1 MASAN
6 NTIKTRIQLKSDTE
20 ENWRKSV
27 LTTDSPNGL
36 KQSGT
41 SFVPLQGE
49 LIVYLADS
57 THPFSRLK
65 VGNGVTNV
73 VDLDFID
80 TVTLNGKQ
88 PEIVTAD
95 IFDNL
100 PQPGSTDKLYIVTS
114 THTIYNFA
122 SGTGY
127 QKLSNFEYT
136 PQTILLN
143 GVGNFYAG
151 QLGHASVT
159 NNILNINFGVL
170 PSLVKDPRTVVTSLT
185 RT

>member
-41 SFVPLQGE
+41 SFVPLSGE
-49 LIVYLADS
+49 LIVYLADA

-65 VGNGVTNV
+65 VGDGTTNV

-80 TVTLNGKQ
+80 AVTLNGKE
-88 PEIVTAD
+88 PEVVTGTTFED
-95 IFDNL
+95 L
-100 PQPGSTDKLYIVTS
+100 PQPGSIDKIYIVTS
-114 THTIYNFA
+114 TNTIYYFA
-122 SGTGY
+122 GGAGY

-136 PQTILLN
+136 PTKIVLN
-143 GVGNFYAG
+143 GVKSFYPG
-151 QLGHASVT
+151 ELGSVFVRY
-159 NNILNINFGVL
+159 NALNIDFGVL
-170 PSLVKDPRTVVTSLT
+170 PSLITEPKTVVTDIARS
-185 RT
+185 

>member
-41 SFVPLQGE
+41 SFVPLLGE
-49 LIVYLADS
+49 LIVYLEDT

-65 VGNGVTNV
+65 VGDGTTNV
-73 VDLDFID
+73 VDLPFID
-80 TVTLNGKQ
+80 SVTLNGKQ
-88 PEIVTAD
+88 PEVVTGTTFND
-95 IFDNL
+95 L
-100 PQPGSTDKLYIVTS
+100 PQPGSLDKIYIVTS
-114 THTIYNFA
+114 TNTIYYFA
-122 SGTGY
+122 GGAGY

-136 PQTILLN
+136 PSTIVIN
-143 GVGNFYAG
+143 EVGSFYQGTKGSVGVQQNV
-151 QLGHASVT
+151 LK
-159 NNILNINFGVL
+159 INFGAL
-170 PSLVKDPRTVVTSLT
+170 PSLVTVPRTVVTGIT
-185 RT
+185 RS